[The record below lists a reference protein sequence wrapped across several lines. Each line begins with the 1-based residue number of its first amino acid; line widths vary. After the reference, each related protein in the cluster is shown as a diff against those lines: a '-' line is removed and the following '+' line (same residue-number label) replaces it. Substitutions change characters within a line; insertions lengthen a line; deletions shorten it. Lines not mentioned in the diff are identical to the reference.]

1 MRIDLLTTELHVG
14 GAEKCLGNLARFLHK
29 RGHSIRVISLM
40 PRPNPGQDSLARSI
54 ENDSIPVKYLG
65 VESKWQIWQLTQSL
79 KKLVDDSPPD
89 IAQSF
94 LFHANVLASMVYP
107 QHNIPIVGGERVAD
121 PRRFRAWVTKAAV
134 KRMARL
140 VCVSQSVAL
149 HCEHREGIPREKL
162 IVIPN
167 GINVRAILPVTE
179 VSTFAQRQLA
189 LPPRTPILLFV
200 GRIDYQKGIDG
211 LVSHADQLLS
221 KLPEFQLVIIGE
233 GPLRSSLQTQA
244 SNLRSEARIHFV
256 GQQSDVLEWMRSS
269 RLLLLPTR
277 YEGMPNVVLEAMAL
291 GLPVATTRAEGIVEA
306 LGPAAEEQC
315 VLIDAWGDWVELVER
330 LASDRELASRIGIA
344 NRKRCEEHFDL
355 ENQLVL
361 YEKTYQEV
369 LDDRVAAIQSNLQ

>member
-29 RGHSIRVISLM
+29 REHSVRVISLM
-40 PRPNPGQDSLARSI
+40 PRPNSGQDSLARSI
-54 ENDSIPVKYLG
+54 EDDSIPVKYLG

-149 HCEHREGIPREKL
+149 HCEHREGIPHEKL

-167 GINVRAILPVTE
+167 GINVNSTLPVTE

-315 VLIDAWGDWVELVER
+315 VLIDAWEDWVELVER
-330 LASDRELASRIGIA
+330 LATDRELASRIGIE
-344 NRKRCEEHFDL
+344 NRKRCEEHFGL
-355 ENQLVL
+355 ENQLLL
-361 YEKTYQEV
+361 YEMTYQKV
-369 LDDRVAAIQSNLQ
+369 LDDRATSIQSNLH

>member
-14 GAEKCLGNLARFLHK
+14 GAEKCFANLARFLK
-29 RGHSIRVISLM
+29 RRGHSVRVISLM
-40 PRPNPGQDSLARSI
+40 PRPNPGEDSLAKSI
-54 ENDSIPVKYLG
+54 EDDCIPVEYFG
-65 VESKWQIWQLTQSL
+65 VESKWQIWQLTKSL
-79 KKLVDDSPPD
+79 RALVDNSPPD

-149 HCEHREGIPREKL
+149 HCEHREGVARDKL

-167 GINVRAILPVTE
+167 GIDVRSMRPASEI
-179 VSTFAQRQLA
+179 SSFAQRQLA
-189 LPPRTPILLFV
+189 LPLCTPCLLFV

-211 LVSHADQLLS
+211 LVSHADELLN
-221 KLPEFQLVIIGE
+221 KLPQFQLIIIGE
-233 GPLRSSLQTQA
+233 GPLRSSLQIQA
-244 SNLRSEARIHFV
+244 SQLRNEARIHFV
-256 GQQSDVLEWMRSS
+256 GQQPNVLEWMRSS
-269 RLLLLPTR
+269 RLLLLPSR
-277 YEGMPNVVLEAMAL
+277 YEGMPNVVLEAMAV
-291 GLPVATTRAEGIVEA
+291 GIPVATTRAEGIVEA

-315 VLIDAWGDWVELVER
+315 VLIDAWEDWIEMVER
-330 LASDRELASRIGIA
+330 LATDHELASRIGVA
-344 NRKRCEEHFDL
+344 NRKRCEEFFDL
-355 ENQLVL
+355 ETQLLL

-369 LDDRVAAIQSNLQ
+369 LDERAASLQAKQQ